1 MGTLKV
7 DNLQKRDGTA
17 LITDGA
23 PTSNLLSESSLRSTS
38 VGMVKLLSTSGSAAA
53 NFQVDSTYINSNYDN
68 YHIDMGFLHATD
80 NTGLNVTFIV
90 GGSEVT
96 SNYCYENGALTSST
110 YGYDALGG
118 SNMQIGGAT
127 GNASGET
134 ARLTMTLSN
143 VNSNTIATFIHGFH
157 YSSANNG
164 NTVGRVFQGGQDVN
178 SYNGVVNGIKF
189 APGSGNITVSYF
201 KLYGLT

>member
-7 DNLQKRDGTA
+7 DNIQTESGSA
-17 LITDGA
+17 IITNGA
-23 PTSNLLSESSLRSTS
+23 IPVSTLTNSN
-38 VGMVKLLSTSGSAAA
+38 VGMIKLLSTSAGAGAYY
-53 NFQVDSTYINSNYDN
+53 QVDNTHINSTYDN

-127 GNASGET
+127 GNATGET
-134 ARLTMTLSN
+134 ARITMTLSN
-143 VNSNTIATFIHGFH
+143 VNSTTIATYIHGFH
-157 YSSANNG
+157 YSSSNNG
-164 NTVGRVFQGGQDVN
+164 NTVGRAFNAGQDVN
-178 SYNGVVNGIKF
+178 SYNSVVNGIKF
-189 APGSGNITVSYF
+189 APGSGNITISYF